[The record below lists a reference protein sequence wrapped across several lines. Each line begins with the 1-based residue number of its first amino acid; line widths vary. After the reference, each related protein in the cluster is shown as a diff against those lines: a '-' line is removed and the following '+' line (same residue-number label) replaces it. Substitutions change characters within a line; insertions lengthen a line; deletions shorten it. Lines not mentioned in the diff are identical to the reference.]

1 MSDELSQ
8 SPGNGATVA
17 DGQPLRAAPTFRI
30 AISDETLHFQ
40 EIRLTD
46 PVPLGRQILEAG
58 RVRPV
63 EEFSLF
69 ALLANGDFEDVR
81 LDEQFD
87 LRAPGVERF
96 VYFRTDRTFKFT
108 IDNRQLDWGKPV
120 ISGKIVRQLADVQ
133 PGYAVYLEV
142 RGGQDREI
150 SDTDLIDLSKP
161 GIERFITVIKETTE
175 GKASLPSMDR
185 VYLEQHE
192 TVHEVVEDGNQ
203 LGVILKGVKLPEGKF
218 DAVTADLLI
227 LLPAGYPD
235 ACPDMFYLLP
245 WVRLKATGQFPSK
258 ADNAHNFN
266 GQSWQRW
273 SRHSPEWRAGVDG
286 LHTMIARVLHAMEA
300 VK

>member
-1 MSDELSQ
+1 NELSQ
-8 SPGNGATVA
+8 SPGNGVSVA
-17 DGQPLRAAPTFRI
+17 DGQPVRAVQTFRI
-30 AISDETLHFQ
+30 AVSDESLRFQ

-46 PVPLGRQILEAG
+46 PVPLGRQILEAAA
-58 RVRPV
+58 VRPI

-81 LDEQFD
+81 LDEPFD

-108 IDNRQLDWGKPV
+108 IDNRQLNWGKPI
-120 ISGKIVRQLADVQ
+120 ISGKLVRTLADVQ
-133 PGYAVYLEV
+133 PGYAVYQEV

-150 SDTDLIDLSKP
+150 ADTDLIDLSKP

-175 GKASLPSMDR
+175 GKVSLPSIDR
-185 VYLEQHE
+185 AYLEQHE
-192 TVHEVVEDGNQ
+192 MVHEVVKDGDQ

-218 DAVTADLLI
+218 DAESADLLI

-245 WVRLKATGQFPSK
+245 WVRLKATAAFPSK
-258 ADNAHNFN
+258 ADAAHTFN

-273 SRHSPEWRAGVDG
+273 SRHSSEWRAGVDG
-286 LHTMIARVLHAMEA
+286 LHTMIARALHAMEA
-300 VK
+300 TK